1 MKKNISAYVGILA
14 FVGII
19 DFALIWLAENFL
31 VMDLSTRRY
40 VYFQIT
46 IVFSLAV
53 IILWRNKSWYKD
65 TNTASSILTFIG
77 VLGTFYGIYDGLQTF
92 NPTELQDSIAVLLN
106 SLKLAFGT
114 SIVGIVTSILLKAI
128 ISPVMQRI
136 QKRSSEDAEQ
146 KAIYKPLADALKEAL
161 ESTKTDQEHP
171 FAKRLEE
178 WTGAIKRENE
188 TIKGTLK
195 NLIKNLT
202 DVQDDVSEKLKALT
216 ETVEEKNDLIVN
228 AQKNEAIE
236 TRKTLTDMQSE
247 LTDRQNKAFIQ
258 FRTLTKTFSYEHS
271 QLRKEFETFSQNVA
285 ESITELATKELI
297 ASLTNV
303 IENFNS
309 VISEQFGDNF
319 KQLNEAVEKTVAWQ
333 EQYRQQMGELADEFR
348 IAAESIE
355 KSRESVALIAESSNT
370 IADRSESIV
379 ACTEKL
385 DPILHTLNDQL
396 DAFSSLRQRAH
407 EAFPLIES
415 RLDELTTDFSSAVQT
430 AIRESHDNVEAQRD
444 ALLEQSVL
452 LETTVK
458 STTEN
463 IDQLATNFTK
473 SVNTSIE
480 QSHDSMNQQREALTQ
495 RFSELESATA
505 AASQQLQASIDG
517 IGSEF
522 DDVFEES
529 RNHIAQ
535 LMAGFAKDITQQ
547 LKSTLDEITTDF
559 SDTVKTTIADSHK
572 SMDSQREAL
581 ISHSN
586 TLQTT
591 MDNIAQRVDNIT
603 QEVSSTVGISKT
615 AMNQQGQELSDLTR
629 QLQSNCQILEK
640 TLEAVLTESLQSLAR
655 THGESLRNLGINLA
669 SISKKFADDYI
680 PLTEELQRLVDIAS
694 DTQSNRGRDI
704 PF

>member
-1 MKKNISAYVGILA
+1 MYC
-14 FVGII
+14 
-19 DFALIWLAENFL
+19 
-31 VMDLSTRRY
+31 
-40 VYFQIT
+40 QIGF
-46 IVFSLAV
+46 FSLAV
-53 IILWRNKSWYKD
+53 VILYINRSWYKD

-77 VLGTFYGIYDGLQTF
+77 VLGTFFGIYDGLQVF
-92 NPTELQDSIAVLLN
+92 NPTELQDSIAVLLD

-114 SIVGIVTSILLKAI
+114 SIVGIATSILLKAG
-128 ISPVMQRI
+128 ISPFMQKY
-136 QKRSSEDAEQ
+136 QKRSD
-146 KAIYKPLADALKEAL
+146 KATYKPLADALKDAL
-161 ESTKTDQEHP
+161 ESAETQQEHP
-171 FAKRLEE
+171 LAGKLEE
-178 WTGAIKRENE
+178 WTKVIENGNE
-188 TIKGTLK
+188 TTKGVLK
-195 NLIKNLT
+195 ELLENHTTAQN
-202 DVQDDVSEKLKALT
+202 DVSEKLIRLT
-216 ETVEEKNDLIVN
+216 DVVKNKNDLIVN
-228 AQKNEAIE
+228 TQKNEAIE

-333 EQYRQQMGELADEFR
+333 EQYRQQMDELADEFR

-452 LETTVK
+452 LEATFK

-463 IDQLATNFTK
+463 IDQLATNFSK

-505 AASQQLQASIDG
+505 AASQQLQESING
-517 IGSEF
+517 IGSEL
-522 DDVFEES
+522 DAVFEES
-529 RNHIAQ
+529 RNQIAQ
-535 LMAGFAKDITQQ
+535 LMTGFAKDLTQQ
-547 LKSTLDEITTDF
+547 LKSTFDKITTDF
-559 SDTVKTTIADSHK
+559 SDTVKTTIADSHR
-572 SMDSQREAL
+572 SMENQRDAL
-581 ISHSN
+581 TTHSN
-586 TLQTT
+586 DLQTT
-591 MDNIAQRVDNIT
+591 IEQVTQGVDDIM
-603 QEVSSTVGISKT
+603 QKVSETVNTSQT
-615 AMNQQGQELSDLTR
+615 AMKNQQRELLNLSKQLGTSFNDLENTLESELTKALNSFATAHGDSLQRLGR
-629 QLQSNCQILEK
+629 QLAALSN
-640 TLEAVLTESLQSLAR
+640 
-655 THGESLRNLGINLA
+655 
-669 SISKKFADDYI
+669 KFVEDYT
-680 PLTEELQRLVDIAS
+680 PLTEGLQKLVDLANNN
-694 DTQSNRGRDI
+694 QNNRERDI